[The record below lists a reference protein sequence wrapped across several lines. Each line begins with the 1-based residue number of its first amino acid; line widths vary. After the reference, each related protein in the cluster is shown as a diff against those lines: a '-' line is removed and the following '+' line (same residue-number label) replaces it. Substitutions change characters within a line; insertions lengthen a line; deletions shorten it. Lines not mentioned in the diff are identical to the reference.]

1 MKLVSR
7 TQCAYERENVEAQKL
22 PSMRSNHAVTRQLKH
37 QGVSLDDTGKQNRLP
52 GCACKCS
59 THTPPPPPLTHT
71 RTHTHTHTH
80 TQHAETQATYLCAC
94 LLACTHVHRL
104 PAPERLERCFQ
115 SFQSFRAIGTLLPIL
130 PILPSDWNVAL
141 KHDMVNSP
149 CGYSP
154 HPFES
159 LLHTCI

>member
-52 GCACKCS
+52 GSACKCS

-80 TQHAETQATYLCAC
+80 THSMQKHKPLIYVHACSPART
-94 LLACTHVHRL
+94 CTDFQL
-104 PAPERLERCFQ
+104 PSDWNVASNPSNPSERLGRCFQ
-115 SFQSFRAIGTLLPIL
+115 SFQSSRAIGTL
-130 PILPSDWNVAL
+130 
-141 KHDMVNSP
+141 H
-149 CGYSP
+149 
-154 HPFES
+154 
-159 LLHTCI
+159 